1 MSEFSSAPPPVAP
14 TPVAPTP
21 VAMTEDRV
29 MAAIIYGLYLVGF
42 CNGLTVF
49 IGLVLAYANLGAA
62 GPKMRSHYIFQIRT
76 FWTCAVWAFLGGMI
90 LALGGF
96 LLVILIGYPIMAAGM
111 GVIGLAGVWFFIR
124 SVVGAIYLAQDQAHP
139 RPRTWVI

>member
-62 GPKMRSHYIFQIRT
+62 GPKMRSHYIFQIRS
-76 FWTCAVWAFLGGMI
+76 FWISALGAFAGGMI
-90 LALGGF
+90 VALGG
-96 LLVILIGYPIMAAGM
+96 LLMVILIGFPIMAAGI
-111 GVIGLAGVWFFIR
+111 GVIGLAGAWFAVR
-124 SVVGAIYLAQDQAHP
+124 SVVGAIYLAQDQGYP
-139 RPRTWVI
+139 RPRTWLV